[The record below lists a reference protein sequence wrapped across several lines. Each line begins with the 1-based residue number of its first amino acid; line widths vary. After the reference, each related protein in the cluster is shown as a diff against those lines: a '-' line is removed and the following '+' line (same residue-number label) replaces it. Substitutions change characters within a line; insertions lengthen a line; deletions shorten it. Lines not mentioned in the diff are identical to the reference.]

1 MSSGRRGGQ
10 RDLGRASRQRLAL
23 DAGGQRRAS
32 RLGAVAA
39 EGGDAVQDPHYLNME
54 NMENI
59 QAHRKVFH
67 WWVSCIRGDTPL

>member
-10 RDLGRASRQRLAL
+10 KDLGRASRQHLAL
-23 DAGGQRRAS
+23 GAGGQRRAS

-39 EGGDAVQDPHYLNME
+39 EGDDAVQDPHCYLNME

-67 WWVSCIRGDTPL
+67 W